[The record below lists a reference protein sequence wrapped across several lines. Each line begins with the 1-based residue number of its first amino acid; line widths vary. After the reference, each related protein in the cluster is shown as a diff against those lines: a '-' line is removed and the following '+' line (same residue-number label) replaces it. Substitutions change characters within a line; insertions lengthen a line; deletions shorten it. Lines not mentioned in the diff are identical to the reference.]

1 MPKQRLHCNHSGCT
15 KSYCS
20 SFNLKRHIESTH
32 QGIRRFKC
40 HLCGRHLSSKQNL
53 IDHQNIHSGAK
64 PYSCDYPDCE
74 MKFRQLSQYY
84 LHRQLHN
91 EISNIIDHQYI
102 IPDLN
107 TDFLVRR
114 LTEGL
119 TEACETYK
127 LQLNN
132 TNIELP
138 LIQSGQNE
146 AILPPYS
153 SLL

>member
-40 HLCGRHLSSKQNL
+40 HLCGRYLSSKQNL

-64 PYSCDYPDCE
+64 PYSCDHPHCE

-91 EISNIIDHQYI
+91 EMSNILDTQYN
-102 IPDLN
+102 IPEFN
-107 TDFLVRR
+107 TDYLAKR

-119 TEACETYK
+119 KDAWEIPSLELTGSK
-127 LQLNN
+127 
-132 TNIELP
+132 IELP
-138 LIQSGQNE
+138 LIKLGQIE
-146 AILPPYS
+146 VTLPPYS